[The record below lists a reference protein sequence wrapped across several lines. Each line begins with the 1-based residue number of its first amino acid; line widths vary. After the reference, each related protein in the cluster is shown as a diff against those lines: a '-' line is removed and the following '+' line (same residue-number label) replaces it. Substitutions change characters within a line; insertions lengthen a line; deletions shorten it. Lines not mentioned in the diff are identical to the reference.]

1 MSKRSFVFALGV
13 LLLVGGP
20 LQAQNAP
27 QGCSSPE
34 SRQFD
39 FWIGEWEVT
48 DSAGRVP
55 MGSSRIVNEEQGC
68 VIHENWTGQGGGTG
82 QSFNF
87 YHRRTGKWEQM
98 WVSSSGSPLHLIGGR
113 DGPAM
118 VLEADIPAPNGQG
131 TVRTQLRWTP
141 EPDGRVRQLWRQSR
155 DGGQTWTVAF
165 DGWYRRRVGRP

>member
-1 MSKRSFVFALGV
+1 MSKRPFVLVLGV
-13 LLLVGGP
+13 LALLGSP
-20 LQAQNAP
+20 LRSQNSP

-39 FWIGEWEVT
+39 FWVGEWEVT

-55 MGSSRIVNEEQGC
+55 MGSSRVVIEELGC
-68 VIHENWTGQGGGTG
+68 VVHENWTGQGGGTG

-87 YHRRTGKWEQM
+87 YQRRTGKWEQM
-98 WVSSSGSPLHLIGGR
+98 WVSSAGSYLHLIGGLEGR
-113 DGPAM
+113 TM
-118 VLEADIPAPNGQG
+118 VLQAEIPAPNGTG
-131 TVRTQLRWTP
+131 TVLSQLRWSP

-165 DGWYRRRVGRP
+165 DGWYRRKVGR